1 MLGDDSRLHIDRRD
15 LVADILGRALGST
28 RSGTVSISF
37 AGEHA
42 GEAVRITAG
51 GNDEGGTE
59 IVVNLLQPSAFV
71 VSEDETGLFDKLKTA
86 AEFGRKLS
94 EAGVTISF
102 LRKGKEAVRLGKG
115 ARPTLSRLI
124 TKSGD
129 IQLSSVREFAKLKGD
144 LKAD

>member
-1 MLGDDSRLHIDRRD
+1 MLGDDRHLHIDRRD

-71 VSEDETGLFDKLKTA
+71 VSEDETGLFDRFQLKQ
-86 AEFGRKLS
+86 L
-94 EAGVTISF
+94 F
-102 LRKGKEAVRLGKG
+102 LRESLYGIGSDKEKNMAIEHVDTTE
-115 ARPTLSRLI
+115 TLDDRLI
-124 TKSGD
+124 MVLERQRPPRLKSAILRG
-129 IQLSSVREFAKLKGD
+129 
-144 LKAD
+144 